1 MDLPSALLRM
11 LGGSC
16 ENDKLKNWSVYEE
29 KDGCYTFKIRFI
41 PNSDRHIGDI
51 QVHSPIQS
59 SNVQCAFKRKNEK
72 QINRDFERNKVYQ
85 EKRITRSQA
94 AKNSVST
101 NAQDES
107 KSSRAQIN
115 PESPIEGVRH
125 TSMLS
130 DTPSG
135 LNTSSPVFVPAV
147 MEATTREIDDDSVSV
162 PSCHGSC
169 SPHVSCIQC
178 RIVSGGDSGHILDPD
193 YYFCRMCE
201 FYLCCKCIESGV
213 HKDHQQRG
221 LLRYIPETPS

>member
-11 LGGSC
+11 LEGSC

-51 QVHSPIQS
+51 SVHSPIQS

-85 EKRITRSQA
+85 EKRITRSQT

-101 NAQDES
+101 NAQEES
-107 KSSRAQIN
+107 KSSRTQIN
-115 PESPIEGVRH
+115 HGSPIEGVRH
-125 TSMLS
+125 NSMLS

-135 LNTSSPVFVPAV
+135 LNTSSPVFVPAA
-147 MEATTREIDDDSVSV
+147 MEATTREIDDDSLSI
-162 PSCHGSC
+162 PSRRESC
-169 SPHVSCIQC
+169 SPPVFCLQC
-178 RIVSGGDSGHILDPD
+178 SIVSGYKKDIGPD
-193 YYFCRMCE
+193 YYFCRMCNIYVCFNCVE
-201 FYLCCKCIESGV
+201 AGI
-213 HKDHQQRG
+213 HKDHRQQG
-221 LLRYIPETPS
+221 HLRYIPETPS